1 MPTREEFE
9 RLYRTMLRIRRVEER
24 VAEIYPSDKI
34 QSPVHLSIGQE
45 AVAAGVCLAMDP
57 VDRIFATYRSHG
69 VYIAKG
75 GSLEKMFAELYAKEA
90 GCARGRGGSMHLIAP
105 EVGLVAA
112 SAIVGSTIPVAVG
125 DALAARRLGERR
137 VSVAF
142 FGDGAVEEGVF
153 FESANFA
160 ALKNLP
166 VLFVLENNELAVH
179 TPLGKRRARLD
190 LHRLAEPLGVPGAR
204 HDGNDAAVV
213 FRETRAALDRIR
225 AGGGPE
231 LLEFTTYR
239 VMEHVGPGKD
249 HAEAYRDKE
258 ALRRALERDPLD
270 LGRRRLE
277 EAGVPAATF
286 DAWEGEIAREID
298 AAVAFAEAAPFPDA
312 ATIHEDVFISV
323 GGDASPPPPPPGRTS
338 RITYARALR
347 DALDQAMEADE
358 RVLVFGIGADD
369 HKAIFGSTAGILAKH
384 GPERIFDTPLSEAA
398 MTGVAIGAG
407 AAGLRPVHVHIRC
420 DFLYLAMDQLLNL
433 AAKWRYMFG
442 GKGNV
447 PIVVRAVIG
456 RSWGQGAQHSQS
468 LPSFFCHVPG
478 LKVVMPTTPY
488 DAKGLL
494 MAAIDDPNPV
504 IMIEHRLL
512 YYLEGDVPD
521 APYCLEIGPAVVRRE
536 GTDVTVVAHSY
547 MAVEALQAAA
557 FLAEHGVEAE
567 VVDPVSLVP
576 LDRAT
581 ILESVRKTGRLV
593 VVDTSWPTCGVSAEI
608 AALAA
613 EEAHG
618 ALRAPVRRLGN
629 LPVTCPVSK
638 PLEEAFYPNARKIA
652 RAVFDVLDRPAPALD
667 APALTTKFKG
677 PF

>member
-1 MPTREEFE
+1 VRDEAE
-9 RLYRTMLRIRRVEER
+9 RLYVAMLRIRRAEER

-45 AVAAGVCLAMDP
+45 AVAAGVCLAMAP
-57 VDRIFATYRSHG
+57 PDRIFATYRSHG

-75 GSLEKMFAELYAKEA
+75 GSLEGMFAELYAKET
-90 GCARGRGGSMHLIAP
+90 GCARGKGGSMHLLAP
-105 EVGLVAA
+105 EVGFVAA

-125 DALAARRLGERR
+125 DALAARHLREGR

-160 ALKNLP
+160 ALKRLP

-179 TPLGKRRARLD
+179 TPVRTRRARFD
-190 LHRLAEPLGVPGAR
+190 LWRAAEPIGLPGAR
-204 HDGNDAAVV
+204 HDGADVFAVFDA
-213 FRETRAALDRIR
+213 TRAALDRIR

-239 VMEHVGPGKD
+239 LMEHVGPGKD

-258 ALRRALERDPLD
+258 SLRRALERDPLD
-270 LGRRRLE
+270 LARRALE
-277 EAGVPAATF
+277 RDGVPAARF
-286 DAWEGEIAREID
+286 DEWEREID
-298 AAVAFAEAAPFPDA
+298 REVDEAVAFAERAPFPDA
-312 ATIHEDVFISV
+312 GRVTEDVFV
-323 GGDASPPPPPPGRTS
+323 DVATPPAPPAAPVS

-347 DALDQAMEADE
+347 DALDQAMERDA

-384 GPERIFDTPLSEAA
+384 GPDRIFDTPLSEAA

-407 AAGLRPVHVHIRC
+407 VAGLRPVHVHIRC

-494 MAAIDDPNPV
+494 VAAIDDPNPV
-504 IMIEHRLL
+504 VMIEHRLL

-521 APYCLEIGPAVVRRE
+521 APYALEIGPAVVRRE
-536 GTDVTVVAHSY
+536 GTDVTIVANSY

-613 EEAHG
+613 EEAFDG
-618 ALRAPVRRLGN
+618 LRAPVRRLGN

-652 RAVFDVLDRPAPALD
+652 RAVFDVLDRPAPAGVMD